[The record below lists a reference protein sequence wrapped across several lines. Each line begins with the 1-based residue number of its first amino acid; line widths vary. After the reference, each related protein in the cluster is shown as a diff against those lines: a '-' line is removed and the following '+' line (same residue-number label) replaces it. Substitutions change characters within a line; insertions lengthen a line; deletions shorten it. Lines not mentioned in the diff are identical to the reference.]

1 MVSHKNFY
9 QTLQEAKMRLKGTI
23 VQYKDDFY
31 YVIHVSDHMS
41 DGVFRVYM
49 DRLGE
54 GTVGRDLHRGS
65 FPDENEYHYTPDSL
79 GEQYDKWID
88 KNPGSGFIRKYV
100 NSRHFNQF
108 RPFPLG
114 NVNYDGSVVHCVRT
128 PTRNM
133 HQGMLTQAVNSTR
146 VRTAPTR
153 APATRRGLGFWAS
166 TENYNDSSMDC
177 YSAPFHDMLKGLYPS
192 YEEVI
197 ENLRDP
203 SISNEGCAF
212 GRDWSVMR
220 GPIGLLILCYQ
231 DSGVGLID
239 GDMRRLVISKEH
251 EFLTESVQELSIF
264 NQITVKE

>member
-1 MVSHKNFY
+1 MVAHKNFY
-9 QTLQEAKMRLKGTI
+9 QTLNEAKMRLRGTI

-31 YVIHVSDHMS
+31 YVVDVFNHE
-41 DGVFRVYM
+41 DGIFRVYM

-54 GTVGRDLHRGS
+54 GCVGRDHHRGS
-65 FPDENEYHYTPDSL
+65 FPNENDYHYSPDSL
-79 GEQYDKWID
+79 PQKYDKWIED
-88 KNPGSGFIRKYV
+88 NPDSGFIRKYA

-114 NVNYDGSVVHCVRT
+114 NVNHDGTVIHCVRT

-133 HQGMLTQAVNSTR
+133 HQGMLTDAVNSTR
-146 VRTAPTR
+146 VRAAPSR
-153 APATRRGLGFWAS
+153 SRIPLRGLRLRDV
-166 TENYNDSSMDC
+166 TENYNDAPMDC
-177 YSAPFHDMLKGLYPS
+177 YGPAFHDMLRGLYPS

-203 SISNEGCAF
+203 HISNEGCAF
-212 GRDWSVMR
+212 TRDWSVMR

-231 DSGVGLID
+231 DSGIGLID
-239 GDMRRLVISKEH
+239 GDMRHLIISKEH
-251 EFLTESVQELSIF
+251 EFLTEAVQELSIF